1 MPIVTHNATLSYQN
15 TRRGVSLCVAVLLLI
30 CFVAGW
36 TPVKATR
43 HSVYFDPSDGD
54 LLVLGNMYYEIG
66 VRTNNGAIAY
76 VTNKV
81 TGQPVTDGSRGE
93 CLWGA
98 VFYGQTPTE
107 YIGGCQYSATGANR
121 FTHIWS
127 QPENRLTMTYSP
139 DPASAQQVTVVVTL
153 TLSAGNWFDVQAT
166 VQNAWGKELDE
177 LIFPSDLLFA
187 ESRIQEVLLPIL
199 PGVLLTRDFFSL
211 PTPCAP
217 DSPDPDRCYETD
229 YPGWPGVFAD
239 FVSLAQ
245 DSGGFALYSIAPSGI
260 IVPAHLGVVHDDYTL
275 PETPARMFL
284 SHTFKAK
291 LANGATWTTPVVR
304 VRVGASHVEAALA
317 ARQDTGIAAFANIG
331 TKLGAQWDAL
341 RRAPLYKMDAEHVGL
356 PFNQYKDAVFPAIPY
371 PGILHTVAYGQRGF
385 DENYPDFLPPAVQY
399 GSTADMAQM
408 FRDAQALGYV
418 TMPYINPTW
427 WDDESPT
434 LTNLPSGVTL
444 DDIAAHD
451 EQGSVRSEFYGAHFG
466 YVISPYPPFVQQRL
480 AQLMAQMKQDIP
492 SDLLYEDQVGARA
505 TVFDYNPAA
514 PSPAAYST
522 AWLEHTRQYQGAL
535 LTTEMGIDRMAET
548 EVGFHGSI
556 GLLQANGETH
566 RWWGDAWRTF
576 PLAPLL
582 LRDKVLLYHTPEIK
596 GSTVTKAALTENLAF
611 GYMLSFDFGALGA
624 RPEIR
629 PWLPV
634 VGAFQS
640 RVLASYADERMTD
653 YTAIAS
659 DVTRSDFTGATIIA
673 NQRAGQS
680 YAYGE
685 HTIAPGGALVLRSDG
700 SLTAGILWAFN
711 GAALTAGD
719 HYLIVETSGN
729 AITVRQPMGA
739 DTDIVLDRPGAWPQ
753 SATISATAFGY
764 DGVDL
769 GQRSVIA
776 EGQQIRLAYAGRIG
790 GKDVAYVEVQASSAL
805 LPPQMYLP
813 YVEQ

>member
-1 MPIVTHNATLSYQN
+1 MSSLSRTVTRFYRGALHRFSLS
-15 TRRGVSLCVAVLLLI
+15 AALLLLV
-30 CFVAGW
+30 CLAVGW

-43 HSVYFDPSDGD
+43 QPVNFDPSDDD
-54 LLVLGNMYYEIG
+54 LLVLGNTYYEIG
-66 VRTNNGAIAY
+66 VRKSNGAIAY
-76 VTNKV
+76 VTDKA
-81 TGQPVTDGSRGE
+81 TGQPVSDGSRGE

-98 VFYGQTPTE
+98 VFYGQSPIE

-121 FTHIWS
+121 FTYVWS
-127 QPENRLTMTYSP
+127 QSENRLKMTYSP
-139 DPASAQQVTVVVTL
+139 DPASAQQATVVVTL
-153 TLSAGNWFDVQAT
+153 TLSAGNWFDAQAT

-187 ESRIQEVLLPIL
+187 EARIQEVLLPIL

-211 PTPCAP
+211 ATPCAP
-217 DSPDPDRCYETD
+217 DSPTPDRCYETD
-229 YPGWPGVFAD
+229 YPSWPGVFAD

-245 DSGGFALYSIAPSGI
+245 DSGGFALYSIAPSGV
-260 IVPAHLGVVHDDYTL
+260 IVPAHLGIVHDDYT
-275 PETPARMFL
+275 PPGTSARMFL

-291 LANGATWTTPVVR
+291 LANGATWTTPIVR
-304 VRVGASHVEAALA
+304 IRVGMSHVEAALA
-317 ARQDTGIAAFANIG
+317 ARQDTGIAAFADIG

-356 PFNQYKDAVFPAIPY
+356 PFNQYKHAVFPTIPY
-371 PGILHTVAYGQRGF
+371 PGILHTVAYGPRGF
-385 DENYPDFLPPAVQY
+385 DEDYPDFLPPSAQY

-434 LTNLPSGVTL
+434 LTGLPSGVTL
-444 DDIAAHD
+444 ADIAALD
-451 EQGSVRSEFYGAHFG
+451 EQGNARSEFYGAHFG
-466 YVISPYPPFVQQRL
+466 YVMSPHAPFVQERI
-480 AQLMAQMKQDIP
+480 AQLITQMKQDIP

-522 AWLEHTRQYQGAL
+522 AWLEHTRQHQGAL

-556 GLLQANGETH
+556 ALLQANGETH

-582 LRDKVLLYHTPEIK
+582 LRDKVLLYHATEIK
-596 GSTVTKAALTENLAF
+596 GSTIAKEMLAENLAF

-624 RPEIR
+624 RPDIR

-640 RVLASYADERMTD
+640 RVLASYAGDRMTG
-653 YTAIAS
+653 YTTLAP
-659 DVTRSDFTGATIIA
+659 DVTRSDFTGATVIA
-673 NQRAGQS
+673 NRRTSQS
-680 YAYGE
+680 YTYSG
-685 HTIAPGGALVLRSDG
+685 HTIAPGGALVLQNDG
-700 SLTAGILWAFN
+700 SLAAGIFWAFN

-719 HYLIVETSGN
+719 HYLIVETSGDV
-729 AITVRQPMGA
+729 ITVRQPMGA
-739 DTDIVLDRPGAWPQ
+739 DTAIVLDRPGVWPP

-764 DGVDL
+764 DGTNL
-769 GQRSVIA
+769 GLRSILA
-776 EGQQIRLAYAGRIG
+776 EGQRLRLDYATQVGGR
-790 GKDVAYVEVQASSAL
+790 DVAYVEVRASDTP
-805 LPPQMYLP
+805 LPLRTYLP
-813 YVEQ
+813 YVRM